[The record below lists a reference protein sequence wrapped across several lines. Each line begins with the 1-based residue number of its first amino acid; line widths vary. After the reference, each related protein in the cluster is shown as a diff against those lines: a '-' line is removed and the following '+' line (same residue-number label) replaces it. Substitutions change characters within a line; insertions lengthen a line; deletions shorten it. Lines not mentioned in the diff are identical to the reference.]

1 MVWPIRKER
10 DSAPRTAILGWLQ
23 RQVNA
28 RRALRAKLRPLLQS
42 PPRRGDSMATL
53 SSLAKQLK
61 TDRDRVERQ
70 LSGLNAAL
78 AAFAGVYRGTAKP
91 QRKHRKRSVAARKKM
106 AAAQRKRWAKV
117 RAQKLEE
124 LRI

>member
-1 MVWPIRKER
+1 
-10 DSAPRTAILGWLQ
+10 
-23 RQVNA
+23 
-28 RRALRAKLRPLLQS
+28 
-42 PPRRGDSMATL
+42 MATL

-106 AAAQRKRWAKV
+106 AAA
-117 RAQKLEE
+117 
-124 LRI
+124 